1 MRKIALLL
9 YTLFLFVSVQ
19 AAVISGSV
27 RDNKGNLLPFSSILV
42 KGTTLGVS
50 ANTKGYYT
58 ITLAPG
64 EYTLVCQYIGH
75 QTQEKKISIANTA
88 LTIDFVLADQQYQ
101 LNNVVVKAGGEDP
114 AYAIIR
120 KAIGK
125 RVEHLKENRKF
136 QCEVYLKGQLQLRN
150 YPKSFMG
157 EKVDFEDGDTSKR
170 KMLFLSESV
179 ARYSVEEPDH
189 RKVEVLSTKVSGRS
203 DGFGFGN
210 PQFISFYENIIAV
223 GRGLNPR
230 GFISPISANA
240 LNYYRYKFEGTF
252 YENGIEISRIKVIP
266 KRKYEPLFSG
276 YIQII
281 ENEWRLQSVDLKIVK
296 EQQLQL
302 LDTLVIQQLYVPA
315 GQNWVIKNQVIY
327 PSGKIFGFDFF
338 GNFIQV
344 YDKFNLEPPFQKK
357 FFNSTVLKYMDSSNK
372 KSMAYWDSIRPLP
385 LLAEEKR
392 DYRKKDSLEQVR
404 KDPHYLD
411 SLDRKRNKITLVGLL
426 LTGQSFSKQKRKET
440 TSFEPLIRNL
450 NYNTVEGAVLNFS
463 PNYSRTFEGKQSL
476 FLSPDIRYG
485 FGNKHWNAHLTGT
498 YSFGKKYLQSFSF
511 SGGKRVFQFNNAQPI
526 VERINSIATLNY
538 EANYMKIYEANF
550 FRVGY
555 GTPIGNGLSINASF
569 QFQQRKPLENLA
581 DPVSWRDIKNRQF
594 TPNYPIELSNTN
606 MPENR
611 AAIASFGLT
620 WRPGSKYIEFP
631 DRKIGLRSKYPTFNA
646 SITKGISGLL
656 GSDIDYTKW
665 RIGISDNLDFKL
677 LGLLNYRLSASG
689 FLDAAKTFIPD
700 YLHFN
705 GNQTILAGQFL
716 NSFQLL
722 PYYRLSNTAKLNLEA
737 HVEYHLN
744 GFLTNKLPVMKKLN
758 WFLVVGGN
766 ALHIDQQTDYTEAYF
781 GIENIFKV
789 LRVDFVQGFEKAG
802 GRPSGFRISLP
813 LFLAGSQI
821 N

>member
-1 MRKIALLL
+1 M
-9 YTLFLFVSVQ
+9 
-19 AAVISGSV
+19 
-27 RDNKGNLLPFSSILV
+27 
-42 KGTTLGVS
+42 
-50 ANTKGYYT
+50 
-58 ITLAPG
+58 
-64 EYTLVCQYIGH
+64 
-75 QTQEKKISIANTA
+75 
-88 LTIDFVLADQQYQ
+88 
-101 LNNVVVKAGGEDP
+101 
-114 AYAIIR
+114 
-120 KAIGK
+120 
-125 RVEHLKENRKF
+125 
-136 QCEVYLKGQLQLRN
+136 
-150 YPKSFMG
+150 
-157 EKVDFEDGDTSKR
+157 
-170 KMLFLSESV
+170 
-179 ARYSVEEPDH
+179 
-189 RKVEVLSTKVSGRS
+189 
-203 DGFGFGN
+203 
-210 PQFISFYENIIAV
+210 
-223 GRGLNPR
+223 
-230 GFISPISANA
+230 
-240 LNYYRYKFEGTF
+240 
-252 YENGIEISRIKVIP
+252 
-266 KRKYEPLFSG
+266 
-276 YIQII
+276 
-281 ENEWRLQSVDLKIVK
+281 
-296 EQQLQL
+296 
-302 LDTLVIQQLYVPA
+302 
-315 GQNWVIKNQVIY
+315 
-327 PSGKIFGFDFF
+327 
-338 GNFIQV
+338 
-344 YDKFNLEPPFQKK
+344 
-357 FFNSTVLKYMDSSNK
+357 
-372 KSMAYWDSIRPLP
+372 
-385 LLAEEKR
+385 
-392 DYRKKDSLEQVR
+392 
-404 KDPHYLD
+404 
-411 SLDRKRNKITLVGLL
+411 